1 MNKRAFVPAFTILA
15 ALLLIAGLVSGFAPR
30 AGAADPGTIKVTK
43 SWAQGQE
50 PKETVEVCFVV
61 TSDADG
67 TDVLGR
73 KCTTDATYTV
83 TFGPSDPALT
93 ANTTYFVWEEVGAGW
108 TTSGDNPVE
117 VKIPSAG
124 GNVDASFENEKS
136 NGTATI
142 TIHKATCPESSEHL
156 FDQCHDDRLADIHFT
171 IGSDRVTTDKDGV
184 ATAKAPS
191 GSVRI
196 TEAEGDFTANATAG
210 AAYVYCSVQPGSS
223 DVLHDA
229 VANHRSVDLIVKDG
243 QTIVCDWYNLTAK
256 AGAKTGILELHKR
269 VCPNGPPAGDIF
281 LACHD
286 NLPQQPVAFS
296 VGGGAAKFVGTD
308 GNVIFDN
315 LPAGTQQV
323 QETEGPPLEAVEL
336 RIWCSVQ
343 GSNSAPFQVQPN
355 GPNFAVAV
363 DAGTHVI
370 CDVYNIAINLSG
382 QTPTPLPQAT
392 NTPTVAPPPVT
403 NSPTIAPPP
412 PPTATMTPIPPTATM
427 TPIPPTAT
435 MTPTMT
441 ATPLPPTPTPIVS
454 GRPIQVQAG
463 TCNDLADQPSFPLND
478 LITPEGAVRGSER
491 ATVAEASYSQIDIS
505 FTDLLSTN
513 YAITVRKSHESNRT
527 LVACGEI
534 GGPIRSDGSVV
545 VGLRELANSGLT
557 GVAYVI
563 PDPNNAGRTRVSIF
577 LAPGLAEEDP
587 TLKPA
592 SAEALVIDSK
602 VDNGP
607 VSPESQSGYEIKIFG
622 SGRAEIVITPPGA
635 ADALGNKKTAQQETR
650 TVDLSDAELTRLLQR
665 LQNAGY
671 FQLTQAD
678 KVNPDNQTVGG
689 GTSVLT
695 VSLVDGEW
703 TVNANGLTQAEA
715 STLDRAQK
723 IISDAVG
730 GVELP

>member
-15 ALLLIAGLVSGFAPR
+15 ALLLVAGLVSSFVPR
-30 AGAADPGTIKVTK
+30 AGAADPGTITVTK
-43 SWAQGQE
+43 TWAQGQE
-50 PKETVEVCFVV
+50 PNETVEVCFVL

-67 TDVLGR
+67 TDVLSR
-73 KCTTDATYTV
+73 KCTSDSSYTV
-83 TFGPSDPALT
+83 TFGPDDPTLK
-93 ANTTYFVWEEVGAGW
+93 ANTTYFVWEDVGAGW
-108 TTSGDNPVE
+108 TTTGDNPVE
-117 VKIPSAG
+117 VKIPRAG
-124 GNVDASFENEKS
+124 GNVDVSFENQKS

-142 TIHKATCPESSEHL
+142 TIHKATCPETSNQL
-156 FDQCHDDRLADIHFT
+156 FKDCHDDRLADIHFT
-171 IGSDRVTTDKDGV
+171 IGSERVTTDKNGV
-184 ATAKAPS
+184 ATAKVPS

-196 TEAEGDFTANATAG
+196 TEAEADFNENATAG
-210 AAYVYCSVQPGSS
+210 AAYVYCSVQPGST

-229 VANHRSVDLIVKDG
+229 VANHRSVDLTVKDG
-243 QTIVCDWYNLTAK
+243 QTIVCDWYNLTSK
-256 AGAKTGILELHKR
+256 GAAQTGILELHKR
-269 VCPNGPPAGDIF
+269 VCPNGPPVGDIF
-281 LACHD
+281 LAFHD

-308 GNVIFDN
+308 GNVVFDN

-343 GSNSAPFQVQPN
+343 GSTAAPFQVQPS
-355 GPNFAVAV
+355 GPNFAVTV
-363 DAGTHVI
+363 DAGQHVI
-370 CDVYNIAINLSG
+370 CDVYNIGINLSG
-382 QTPTPLPQAT
+382 QTPTPPPQAT
-392 NTPTVAPPPVT
+392 TTPTVAPPPVKNT
-403 NSPTIAPPP
+403 PTIAP

-427 TPIPPTAT
+427 TPVPPTPT

-441 ATPLPPTPTPIVS
+441 ETPTPTPTAA

-463 TCNDLADQPSFPLND
+463 TCNDLSDQPSFQLND
-478 LITPEGAVRGSER
+478 LITPEGTVRGSER
-491 ATVAEASYSQIDIS
+491 ATVAEASYSQINIS
-505 FTDLLSTN
+505 FNELLSDN
-513 YAITVRKSHESNRT
+513 YAITVRKSHESNRS

-557 GVAYVI
+557 GVAYLI

-592 SAEALVIDSK
+592 SAQALVIDSR

-607 VSPESQSGYEIKIFG
+607 VSPESQSGYEIRVFG
-622 SGRAEIVITPPGA
+622 SGRAEITITPPGA
-635 ADALGNKKTAQQETR
+635 AEALGNQKTTQQQTR
-650 TVDLSDAELTRLLQR
+650 TVDLSDSELTQLLQQ

-678 KVNPDNQTVGG
+678 KVNPEKQTIGG
-689 GTSVLT
+689 GNSVLT

-703 TVNANGLTQAEA
+703 TVNGNGLSQDEA
-715 STLDRAQK
+715 ATLEKAQK
-723 IISDAVG
+723 IVADAVG